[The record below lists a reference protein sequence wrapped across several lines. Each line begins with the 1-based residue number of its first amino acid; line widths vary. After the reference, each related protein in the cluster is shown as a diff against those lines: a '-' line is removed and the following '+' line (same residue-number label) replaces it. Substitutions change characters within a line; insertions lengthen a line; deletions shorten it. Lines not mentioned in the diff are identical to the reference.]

1 MINPKLTGGLQ
12 FCPTKLRVLKRT
24 CILLGLNG
32 DSQLRYTDDRQMG
45 MFYYVSNDQLNE
57 VPGLNDQG
65 PDVLDD
71 IDLEDFK
78 SRFKGFH
85 GEIKGILTCGRVLS
99 GIGNACADEILFDAK
114 VYPFKRCK
122 QLSPDELR
130 RIRHSARQAIVDATL
145 VVRDRMNGQ
154 LGHKLR
160 DFLAGH

>member
-12 FCPTKLRVLKRT
+12 FCPTKLRVLKCT

-45 MFYYVSNDQLNE
+45 MFYYVSNDQLNK

-130 RIRHSARQAIVDATL
+130 RIHHSARQAIVDATL
-145 VVRDRMNGQ
+145 VVRDRMNSQ
-154 LGHKLR
+154 LDHKLR

>member
-1 MINPKLTGGLQ
+1 VINPKLTGGLQ

-85 GEIKGILTCGRVLS
+85 GEIKGILTCGSVLS

-114 VYPFKRCK
+114 VYPFKGRK
-122 QLSPDELR
+122 
-130 RIRHSARQAIVDATL
+130 
-145 VVRDRMNGQ
+145 
-154 LGHKLR
+154 
-160 DFLAGH
+160 